1 MNLNKDIKL
10 NTRFYYEIILWSYKD
25 RTASCK
31 KDAEAPRQDDTSS
44 QMWNFLIYLNLWW
57 STMSLSLRI
66 WSSQRAFPERL
77 PLTHTTVLWDS
88 EEAGGLNVLV
98 WMCGAFSFGKYSV
111 IYDTQMHTQ
120 ALIQCWVN
128 IDNPLEVS
136 HPPTHTLTHTLFDSE
151 TTERVWGG

>member
-1 MNLNKDIKL
+1 
-10 NTRFYYEIILWSYKD
+10 
-25 RTASCK
+25 
-31 KDAEAPRQDDTSS
+31 
-44 QMWNFLIYLNLWW
+44 MWNFLIYLNLWLRQRHGA
-57 STMSLSLRI
+57 LSI

-77 PLTHTTVLWDS
+77 PLTHMTVLWDS

-128 IDNPLEVS
+128 IDNPLEV
-136 HPPTHTLTHTLFDSE
+136 PPTHTHSLTFWFRDHWKSVRGDKVTAPPTFSHT
-151 TTERVWGG
+151 TTIISVTWCTHPDTLHKCRDLLG